1 MPPWV
6 KREKMSVNKKT
17 TWYPQGQEEA
27 PGMMNLCA
35 ILWHIT
41 ARNHQLKYS
50 LTCTKITGCVLEWR
64 RNCCGNSHLL
74 IVFKRNLLN
83 NCCPFVCV
91 CAMCMC
97 LCECVQVDMHACDC
111 VHGSEVSVVCY
122 LLFYLHYNI

>member
-50 LTCTKITGCVLEWR
+50 LTCTKITGCMLEWR

-91 CAMCMC
+91 
-97 LCECVQVDMHACDC
+97 
-111 VHGSEVSVVCY
+111 SVCY
-122 LLFYLHYNI
+122 VHVFVWVCTSRYACMWLCAWVRGQCCLLFIILFTL